1 MSINEKDLENIGNFN
16 IADLLAKAEAIGK
29 LAEAE
34 AKEADINARFSDKI
48 SNEIKEA
55 GFHKLMRPNRY
66 GGIPIDLKTY
76 GDIVRTVSRHSVAA
90 GWLVYFYSIHEVWAA
105 YLPRKGRDEIFGQGG
120 LLADV
125 VAPLGKVEK
134 DIDGEGYRL
143 SGRWNFCSGVLWSDW
158 VGLGAVME
166 LPDSKEPEYCLLAVP
181 KSDITIVENWDTLG
195 VRASGSNGVT
205 VENAYVPI
213 HRIYPA
219 DRAFIT
225 GKPAGGDFDESDRV
239 YRIPFVPLFTLGFPL
254 VALGGAERLISLF
267 QERTEKRVR
276 IFKKGASE
284 KDISSSQRVLA
295 ELKLE
300 FSAMEGLMNIYI
312 EQLHSWQVEGKSAI
326 NDEERERLFAFR
338 GQIAK
343 SATDIA
349 TKVLLTLGG
358 TAIFKGDPVE
368 LFTRDLLALAAHGSH
383 HYEDSK
389 AAYGRTLF
397 GFAGDP
403 VW

>member
-1 MSINEKDLENIGNFN
+1 
-16 IADLLAKAEAIGK
+16 
-29 LAEAE
+29 
-34 AKEADINARFSDKI
+34 
-48 SNEIKEA
+48 
-55 GFHKLMRPNRY
+55 MRPKKY
-66 GGIPIDLKTY
+66 GGLPIDLKTY
-76 GDIVRTVSRHSVAA
+76 GDILSTVSRHSVAA
-90 GWLVYFYSIHEVWAA
+90 GWLVLFYSMHEVWAA
-105 YLPRKGRDEIFGQGG
+105 YLPPKGRDEIFGQGG

-134 DIDGEGYRL
+134 DKDGEGYRL
-143 SGRWNFCSGVLWSDW
+143 SGKWNFCSGVLWSDW

-166 LPDSKEPEYCLLAVP
+166 LPDSTEPEYCLLSVP
-181 KSDITIVENWDTLG
+181 KSDLTIVENWDTLG
-195 VRASGSNGVT
+195 IRASGSNGVIA
-205 VENAYVPI
+205 ENAYVPI

-219 DRAFIT
+219 DRAFAT
-225 GKPAGGDFDESDRV
+225 GKPEGGDFDESDRV
-239 YRIPFVPLFTLGFPL
+239 YRIPFLPLFTFGFPL
-254 VALGGAERLISLF
+254 VAIGGAERLVSLF

-276 IFKKGASE
+276 VFKSGASE
-284 KDISSSQRVLA
+284 KDTSSSQRVLA

-300 FSAMEGLMNIYI
+300 LSAMKGLMNIYI
-312 EQLHSWQVEGKSAI
+312 EQLQAWQVEGKTAI
-326 NDEERERLFAFR
+326 NDEEKEHLFALR

-349 TKVLLTLGG
+349 VKVLLTLGG

-368 LFTRDLLALAAHGSH
+368 LFTRDLLALAAHAGN

>member
-1 MSINEKDLENIGNFN
+1 MEINEQVLEHKWDFN

-29 LAEAE
+29 LAESE
-34 AKEADINARFSDKI
+34 AKEADINARFSDEI
-48 SNEIKEA
+48 SKAIKEA
-55 GFHKLMRPNRY
+55 GFHKLMRPKKY
-66 GGIPIDLKTY
+66 GGLPIDLKTY
-76 GDIVRTVSRHSVAA
+76 GDIVSTVSRHSVAA

-105 YLPRKGRDEIFGQGG
+105 YLPPKGRDEIFGQGG

-134 DIDGEGYRL
+134 DKDGEGYRL
-143 SGRWNFCSGVLWSDW
+143 SGKWNFCSGVLWSDW

-166 LPDSKEPEYCLLAVP
+166 LPDSTEPEYCLLSVP
-181 KSDITIVENWDTLG
+181 KSDLTIVENWDTLG
-195 VRASGSNGVT
+195 VRASGSNGVIA
-205 VENAYVPI
+205 ENAYVPI

-219 DRAFIT
+219 DRAFAT
-225 GKPAGGDFDESDRV
+225 GKPEGGDFDESDRV
-239 YRIPFVPLFTLGFPL
+239 YRIPFVPLFALGFPL
-254 VALGGAERLISLF
+254 VAIGGAERLVSLF

-276 IFKKGASE
+276 LFKSGASE
-284 KDISSSQRVLA
+284 KDTSSSQRVLA

-300 FSAMEGLMNIYI
+300 LSAMKGLMNIYI
-312 EQLHSWQVEGKSAI
+312 EQLQAWQVEGKAAI
-326 NDEERERLFAFR
+326 NDEEKEHLFALR

-349 TKVLLTLGG
+349 VKVLLTLGG

-368 LFTRDLLALAAHGSH
+368 LFTRDLLALATHASH